1 VSRPPSPKRTQVG
14 IAEWAR
20 RVRGARAV
28 ELQLAEA
35 LGRAIPSAPGGAAKA
50 ALAAEARRHGRHAEL
65 WDGVVP
71 VLHDLDDALVAVDGL
86 DAVAGVVS
94 GDDPQ
99 AVALVSAQLAA
110 VYRAWL
116 HEATRVAD
124 APVIDVLDLVLR
136 DHSDIEA
143 S

>member
-1 VSRPPSPKRTQVG
+1 VG

-35 LGRAIPSAPGGAAKA
+35 LGRGIPSASSGAAKA
-50 ALAAEARRHGRHAEL
+50 ALAAAARRHGRNAEL

-71 VLHDLDDALVAVDGL
+71 VLHDLDDELASVEGL
-86 DAVAGVVS
+86 DPVAAVAP

-99 AVALVSAQLAA
+99 AVAGAAEQLAG

-116 HEATRVAD
+116 AEAARVAD

-136 DHSDIEA
+136 DDGA
-143 S
+143 AGAP